1 MNRIGAN
8 VLLAGT
14 MLVALVTPA
23 AAQTPASTP
32 GQQQTLDNSPLEAGD
47 EELDTPKKDLVK
59 WNHYDGDFF
68 HIRFGA
74 GYLYEGSAYS
84 QNAASEEQFSLVP
97 ETKVRDARFLIK
109 GGFKTKRPITF
120 STGILY
126 DTPTHKFLVR
136 ETGVMFTVPEIW
148 GWIFV
153 GRTKEGFS
161 LNKVM
166 VGYAGWTMER
176 TEISDATI
184 PILADG
190 IKWLGYVEEKHILW
204 NLGFFGDWL
213 SEGQT
218 FSTYERQV
226 VGRFAWV
233 PIENQDTVLH
243 LGMSLRHGKVE
254 DGQLQLRSRPEDFEA
269 PYFVDTGKFPADS
282 TNMVG
287 LEAYYRPR
295 SLLVGGEYF
304 LQSVNSPQT
313 GNPFFHGG
321 NVVVSWLPT
330 GEIRPYNTRGG
341 MFDQIS
347 PLRQVFTGGPGG
359 WELVTNFSYV
369 DLDSRNIQGGKFW
382 RVTPMVNWFLSDNV
396 RLEFAYGYGS
406 LNRFGIGGGIT
417 QFFQARI
424 QLQL

>member
-1 MNRIGAN
+1 MNRCTVNVFLGAT
-8 VLLAGT
+8 VLACLAP
-14 MLVALVTPA
+14 VAR
-23 AAQTPASTP
+23 AQTPAAP
-32 GQQQTLDNSPLEAGD
+32 AQQQETLDNSPLEAGD

-59 WNHYDGDFF
+59 FNHYDGDFF

-84 QNAASEEQFSLVP
+84 QNAESEEQFSLVP

-213 SEGQT
+213 CLGARRERRHRVAPW
-218 FSTYERQV
+218 YEPA
-226 VGRFAWV
+226 VGKGRGRPTAAPV
-233 PIENQDTVLH
+233 P
-243 LGMSLRHGKVE
+243 S
-254 DGQLQLRSRPEDFEA
+254 
-269 PYFVDTGKFPADS
+269 
-282 TNMVG
+282 
-287 LEAYYRPR
+287 
-295 SLLVGGEYF
+295 GGF
-304 LQSVNSPQT
+304 
-313 GNPFFHGG
+313 
-321 NVVVSWLPT
+321 
-330 GEIRPYNTRGG
+330 
-341 MFDQIS
+341 
-347 PLRQVFTGGPGG
+347 
-359 WELVTNFSYV
+359 
-369 DLDSRNIQGGKFW
+369 
-382 RVTPMVNWFLSDNV
+382 
-396 RLEFAYGYGS
+396 
-406 LNRFGIGGGIT
+406 
-417 QFFQARI
+417 
-424 QLQL
+424 

>member
-1 MNRIGAN
+1 MNRCTVNVFLGAT
-8 VLLAGT
+8 VLACLAP
-14 MLVALVTPA
+14 VAR
-23 AAQTPASTP
+23 AQTPAAP
-32 GQQQTLDNSPLEAGD
+32 AQQQETLDNSPLEAGD

-59 WNHYDGDFF
+59 FNHYDGDFF

-84 QNAASEEQFSLVP
+84 QNAESEEQFSLVP

-233 PIENQDTVLH
+233 PEENDDTVLH
-243 LGMSLRHGKVE
+243 LGTSLRWGKVE

-282 TNMVG
+282 TKMIG
-287 LEAYYRPR
+287 LEAYYRPK
-295 SLLVGGEYF
+295 SLLVGSEYF

-321 NVVVSWLPT
+321 QVVVSWLPT

-341 MFDQIS
+341 FFDQVS
-347 PLRQVFTGGPGG
+347 PLRPLFQGGPGG
-359 WELVTNFSYV
+359 WELVANFSYV
-369 DLDSRNIQGGKFW
+369 DLDSRGIQGGKFW
-382 RVTPMVNWFLSDNV
+382 RVTPMANWFLSDNV
-396 RLEFAYGYGS
+396 RLEFAYGYGT
-406 LNRFGIGGGIT
+406 LNRFGIGGGVT
-417 QFFQARI
+417 QFFQTRI